1 MAAEKTGG
9 AGMVGWDVAITQDG
23 ACLVEGNSEPSHSII
38 QLPFVESGKGMKYL
52 VADFLD

>member
-1 MAAEKTGG
+1 
-9 AGMVGWDVAITQDG
+9 MVGWDVAITQDG